1 MLSFDE
7 KKQLLDELRKEW
19 RMMWWERIDDRVR
32 AEGISDKDYS
42 KLFVEQGT
50 VIIATRRFTPPD
62 FYEILQ
68 RHIMCDVSEVVP
80 PLPSVGGWRKFV
92 RTTLKDQQPHT
103 GRRRRSAP
111 PEIRQKKSQQQK
123 KGGRGWLHFT
133 R

>member
-19 RMMWWERIDDRVR
+19 RMMWWERIDDHVR
-32 AEGISDKDYS
+32 AEGITDKDYS
-42 KLFVEQGT
+42 KLFVDQGT
-50 VIIATRRFTPPD
+50 VIIATRKFRPPD
-62 FYEILQ
+62 FYDILQ
-68 RHIMCDVSEVVP
+68 RHMMRDVNEVAP
-80 PLPSVGGWRKFV
+80 PPSVGGWGKFI
-92 RTTLKDQQPHT
+92 RTNLQDHQLHK

-111 PEIRQKKSQQQK
+111 PKICRKKGQQQK